1 MIVLEVVSA
10 AVATVLSVVM
20 LLPQVVRLFR
30 TKRTGGL
37 SVAWLSVGVALNAWW
52 LAYCVAN
59 HYWLLLPLQSGLVLQ
74 QAVALGYLVHLAPV
88 PARRVVLP
96 MGAMAMA
103 GGVVAVTG
111 GWIALGVALGAAY
124 AVQLTPA
131 VVAIYRAADPDG
143 VSPTTWWL
151 TGVEA
156 AAWGG
161 FGVAVVDVGVLVYA
175 SSGPLAAVLL
185 LLRLGRVRWS
195 ADGAATAG

>member
-96 MGAMAMA
+96 LGAMAMA
-103 GGVVAVTG
+103 GGAVPAVAEVGT
-111 GWIALGVALGAAY
+111 VP
-124 AVQLTPA
+124 VQLTPA

-175 SSGPLAAVLL
+175 SSGTLAAVLI